1 MNKNLFVRA
10 DGPFEIG
17 TGHITRC
24 IAIAEELKNSF
35 TKIIFLTKK
44 STGDLIDVIEKSG
57 FEVKILDSQT
67 KQLIEDKY
75 DFNNEIKII
84 TTLLTQYESNLNF
97 LLIDHF
103 GIDTNYESPLRK
115 IFKKIF
121 VIDDLANRKH
131 DCDLLIDQNYYKDIN
146 KRYSGLVPKNSITL
160 LGPEYVILRSEFH
173 NSQKVKYQKNILP
186 KKIFVSY
193 GGSDPTNE
201 SKKVLDAICS
211 LKSRQFD
218 VTVIAG
224 IHNQNFEKLKK
235 QFAEMKNIKIFLRVD
250 NFSELL
256 SSSELCFGAGGTT
269 TWERLYLGIP
279 SIVTII
285 SPDQKESVE
294 FLSSLGHI
302 INLGLAKDVTV
313 KTYADAIMN
322 IDSEIL
328 CNISLKNQKLID
340 GNGCTRIKKQIT
352 QLIND
357 VR

>member
-1 MNKNLFVRA
+1 MNKNLFIRA

-24 IAIAEELKNSF
+24 LAIAEELKNSF

-44 STGDLIDVIEKSG
+44 STGDLIDVIEKNG
-57 FEVKILDSQT
+57 FEVKILDTQT

-84 TTLLTQYESNLNF
+84 TTLLTPYKSNLNF
-97 LLIDHF
+97 LLIDHY
-103 GIDTNYESPLRK
+103 GIDINYESPLRK

-146 KRYSGLVPKNSITL
+146 KRYLGLVPKNSITL
-160 LGPEYVILRSEFH
+160 LGPKYVILRSEFH
-173 NSQKVKYQKNILP
+173 NSQKVKYQKNNLP

-211 LKSRQFD
+211 LKNRQFD

-235 QFAEMKNIKIFLRVD
+235 QFAKMKNIKIFLRVD

-256 SSSELCFGAGGTT
+256 SNSELCFGAGGTT

-313 KTYADAIMN
+313 KTYANAIMN
-322 IDSEIL
+322 IDSETL
-328 CNISLKNQKLID
+328 CNLSLKNQKLID
-340 GNGCTRIKKQIT
+340 GNGRIRIKKQII

-357 VR
+357 MK